1 MGSVYIRPTEVVR
14 GDQTTAGRFAIS
26 RWGGPTTPSLTSV
39 TVGTSAS
46 RIVTN
51 NPRRVKLLL
60 LNLGASDVYIAFNS
74 SVTTSSGIKLVAA
87 TGFIESNAADDG
99 EEVLSEFWAISAA
112 AGQTVM
118 VEEVYRV

>member
-1 MGSVYIRPTEVVR
+1 MLFRS
-14 GDQTTAGRFAIS
+14 
-26 RWGGPTTPSLTSV
+26 
-39 TVGTSAS
+39 
-46 RIVTN
+46 IVTN